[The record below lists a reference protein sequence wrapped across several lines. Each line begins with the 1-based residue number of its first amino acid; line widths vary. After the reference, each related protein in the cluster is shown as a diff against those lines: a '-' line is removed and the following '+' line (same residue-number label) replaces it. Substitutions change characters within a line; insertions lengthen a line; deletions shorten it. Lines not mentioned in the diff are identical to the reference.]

1 VSEPWLSLPDEDPPE
16 RGLAE
21 LMAAARAKAEVMAS
35 PPWWKRVFDVLRR
48 PPVLALATVVVL
60 LGGVIVV
67 GHHRGGMQDARPA
80 PPAPAFVP
88 AAASGSA
95 AVEPAPQAPVQAA
108 EPLPPPPAPMKHEHH
123 KAPAPH
129 KESVETTK
137 LQVAEPPLSEQ
148 LGRCRAAAN
157 HKDCA
162 GARACAK
169 QLEQRDRSYFDA
181 NAANDATLRS
191 CL

>member
-1 VSEPWLSLPDEDPPE
+1 MTEPWLSLPDEDPPE

-21 LMAAARAKAEVMAS
+21 LMAAARAKAEVMAH
-35 PPWWKRVFDVLRR
+35 PPWWKRAFDVMRR
-48 PPVLALATVVVL
+48 PSMLALATVVVL

-67 GHHRGGMQDARPA
+67 GHHRGEMQEARPA

-88 AAASGSA
+88 AAAPGSA
-95 AVEPAPQAPVQAA
+95 TVETAPQPPVQAA
-108 EPLPPPPAPMKHEHH
+108 EPLPPSPAPMKHEHH

-129 KESVETTK
+129 EEAVETTK
-137 LQVAEPPLSEQ
+137 LQIAEPPLSEQ

-169 QLEQRDRSYFDA
+169 QLELRDRSYYDA
-181 NAANDATLRS
+181 NAATDATLRS

>member
-1 VSEPWLSLPDEDPPE
+1 MSEPWLSLPDEDPPE

-35 PPWWKRVFDVLRR
+35 PPWWKRAFDVLRR

-67 GHHRGGMQDARPA
+67 GHHREGMQDARPA

-88 AAASGSA
+88 AAAPGSA
-95 AVEPAPQAPVQAA
+95 AVEPAPQAP
-108 EPLPPPPAPMKHEHH
+108 PAPMKHEPH

-129 KESVETTK
+129 KGSVETTK

-169 QLEQRDRSYFDA
+169 QLEQRDRSYYDA